1 MNLMASGPEMCG
13 GGEILDSDQ
22 VHFFHSLGSLFVN
35 VIHKY
40 CRERAVEEQNG
51 VQSISCVSPEPL
63 VINELLG
70 DRVVVRLAAPNF
82 QRSLC
87 RVRSRWRLENCW
99 HSSPRQPTRNKSYDE
114 WLNKENIDRIQ
125 RAAAYSLVISFYFS
139 RVSKYFFFFA
149 FSQKLLRCHNNLY
162 LSSSSVKST
171 EKKHSAISVPI
182 RNYTMPK

>member
-1 MNLMASGPEMCG
+1 MNLMASGPEMCGG

-114 WLNKENIDRIQ
+114 
-125 RAAAYSLVISFYFS
+125 
-139 RVSKYFFFFA
+139 
-149 FSQKLLRCHNNLY
+149 
-162 LSSSSVKST
+162 
-171 EKKHSAISVPI
+171 
-182 RNYTMPK
+182 